1 MSHAA
6 LLFGKRRT
14 SLAVAICASIGL
26 IGGCTLEPRY
36 QRPEAPVSQQW
47 PSGPAFA
54 GAPAETSNRAA
65 PPAAAA
71 ADIGWREFFTDPR
84 LQKLIELALQ
94 HNPDARIAALNIAAA
109 RAQYQ
114 IQRADLFPTIAATGL
129 EQVEKYPTNVAGI
142 AAGSSGRGA
151 VGSGGYSSTS
161 RYYDVGIGFTS
172 YEIDLFGRIRSLN
185 HQRLQQYFGFVETRR
200 STQISLVAEVA
211 NAYMT
216 LLADQELLRVTQDT
230 LSSQEAS
237 YKLTKMSYDGGID
250 TALDLRQAETSVDT
264 ARANLAQYTRQAA
277 QDQNALVLLLGTPLP
292 ADLPPGAGL
301 DEQKLLEGLPPGLP
315 SDLLV
320 RRPDILAAEHN
331 LMAANASIGA
341 ARAAFFPSITLTG
354 SYGTASTQ
362 LSGLFDHGSTAWTFS
377 PQISLPIF
385 AAGANVAS
393 LDLAKVQKNINIVQY
408 EQAIQTA
415 FREVADGL
423 AGRGT
428 LDSQIAAD
436 QALVEATSE
445 SYRLSDMGFRGGVND
460 YLSVLDS
467 QRSLYTAQQT
477 LIGVKLARLQNL
489 VTLYKALGGGWSE
502 HEAQNADAAAGT
514 DVVPANSAANAIA
527 TSEATTRRQR

>member
-1 MSHAA
+1 MSQGAAVFRELSRARGFSKARAA
-6 LLFGKRRT
+6 LA
-14 SLAVAICASIGL
+14 AVLGAGIGL
-26 IGGCTLEPRY
+26 LMSVGGCTLEPRY
-36 QRPEAPVSQQW
+36 QRPQAPVSQEW

-54 GAPAETSNRAA
+54 GAPSVAASNNTA
-65 PPAAAA
+65 PPAATAE
-71 ADIGWREFFTDPR
+71 IGWREFFTDPR
-84 LQKLIELALQ
+84 LQQLIELALQ

-114 IQRADLFPTIAATGL
+114 IQRSDLFPSIAATGF
-129 EQVEKYPTNVAGI
+129 EQVQKYPSAVAGI
-142 AAGSSGRGA
+142 AAAGNGGIGA
-151 VGSGGYSSTS
+151 GTASTF
-161 RYYDVGIGFTS
+161 RYFESGIGFTS

-185 HQRLQQYFGFVETRR
+185 HQREQQYFGYVETRR
-200 STQISLVAEVA
+200 STQISLVSEVA
-211 NAYMT
+211 NAYLT

-230 LSSQEAS
+230 LSSQEGS
-237 YKLTKMSYDGGID
+237 YDLTKMSYGGGVA
-250 TALDLRQAETSVDT
+250 TLLDLRQAETSVDT

-292 ADLPPGAGL
+292 TDLPPGAGL
-301 DEQKLLEGLPPGLP
+301 DDQQLLADLPVGLP

-331 LMAANASIGA
+331 LIAANASIGA

-354 SYGTASTQ
+354 NYGTASTQ

-377 PQISLPIF
+377 PRISLPIF
-385 AAGANVAS
+385 AGGANVAS

-415 FREVADGL
+415 FREVADAL

-436 QALVEATSE
+436 RALVQATSD
-445 SYRLSDMGFRGGVND
+445 SYQLSDMRFRDGIDN
-460 YLSVLDS
+460 YLNVLDS

-477 LIGVKLARLQNL
+477 LIGVKLSRLQNL
-489 VTLYKALGGGWSE
+489 VTLYKALGGGWTE
-502 HEAQNADAAAGT
+502 HNWQNANNAVGT
-514 DVVPANSAANAIA
+514 RSVPGNDS
-527 TSEATTRRQR
+527 TPPP